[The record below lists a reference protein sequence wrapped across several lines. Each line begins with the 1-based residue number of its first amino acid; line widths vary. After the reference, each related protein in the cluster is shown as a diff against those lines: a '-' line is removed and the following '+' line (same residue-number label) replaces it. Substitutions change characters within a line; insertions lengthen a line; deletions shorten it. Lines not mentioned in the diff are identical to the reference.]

1 MEMPLMKRDA
11 VRSLR
16 TVLVVANALIVFLSL
31 TNLFLIAAGAIH
43 VQVPDADDLEYVY
56 DTRNQTLLVDTSF
69 TVRNGGI
76 YAVKNLDIHS
86 VLVTH
91 TGYTLIEFDRSDL
104 RVDAGE
110 ERTFPIHVDMDL
122 DRLLDPQMFRF
133 LVEDGEFELR
143 VNVRADYTM
152 GLTEFRSNERIVYPW
167 ESPLG
172 RLRDLLVTGNLSAAL
187 EEALGVAGP
196 ALRGWISAIVLDA
209 SLSQGDWQEESL
221 GGWAD
226 VSYRLLLDE
235 ETGNGSFD
243 VNLTAHVG
251 GFEWRLDGAVPLRI
265 IDGVVYLEQEVIADV
280 A

>member
-1 MEMPLMKRDA
+1 MKRDA

>member
-1 MEMPLMKRDA
+1 MKRDA
-11 VRSLR
+11 VRSMR

-31 TNLFLIAAGAIH
+31 TNLFLVAAGAIN
-43 VQVPDADDLEYVY
+43 VQVPDADDLSYVY
-56 DTRNQTLLVDTSF
+56 DTTNRTLQVDTSF

-76 YAVKNLDIHS
+76 YSVKNLDIHA

-91 TGYTLIEFDRSDL
+91 TGYTLIEFDRLDL

-110 ERTFPIHVDMDL
+110 ERTFPIHVDMVL
-122 DRLLDPQMFRF
+122 DRLLDPRMFGF
-133 LVEDGEFELR
+133 LVEDGQLELR

-152 GLTEFRSNERIVYPW
+152 GLTKFRSDERIIYPW

-172 RLRDLLVTGNLSAAL
+172 MLRDLLVTGNLTAAL
-187 EEALGVAGP
+187 EEALGMAGP

-209 SLSQGDWQEESL
+209 SLSQGEWQQESL

-226 VSYRLLLDE
+226 VSYRLQLDE
-235 ETGNGSFD
+235 GTGNGSFD

-251 GFEWRLDGAVPLRI
+251 GFEWSLDGAVPLRI

>member
-1 MEMPLMKRDA
+1 MKRDA

-69 TVRNGGI
+69 TVRNNGI

-91 TGYTLIEFDRSDL
+91 TGYTLLEFDRSDL

-209 SLSQGDWQEESL
+209 SLSQGYWQEESL